1 MTDSASKQWVILELT
16 RLGEKEKPEDLVS
29 LIQGETGISDLE
41 IFIPSTSFHRRD
53 NWVTICLMEGYI
65 FMEGGRRA
73 GFYFDLE
80 EIPYIARVLT
90 RDEPTGRYIVYVPNE
105 EVDKLKSRL
114 RTQTLRD
121 FGEGDTIEVIEGA
134 YESLEGTVI
143 DFNPETKHAFVKI
156 HELVSLDT
164 VVELP
169 LQFLRK
175 I

>member
-1 MTDSASKQWVILELT
+1 MTETASKQWVILELT
-16 RLGEKEKPEDLVS
+16 RFGEKEKPEDLIS
-29 LIQGETGISDLE
+29 LIRGETGISDLE
-41 IFIPSTSFHRRD
+41 IFVPSTSFSRRD

-65 FMEGGRRA
+65 FMEGGRPA

-80 EIPYIARVLT
+80 EIPYLSRVLT
-90 RDEPTGRYIVYVPNE
+90 RDERTGRYIVYVPDE
-105 EVDKLKSRL
+105 EVVKLQTRL
-114 RTQTLRD
+114 RDQTLRD
-121 FGEGDTIEVIEGA
+121 FGEGDTVEIIEGA

-143 DFNPETKHAFVKI
+143 DFNPQTKNAFIRI